1 MAKGNGGTR
10 TSISGR
16 INGSGIFTQDD
27 LSNFF
32 TSVDKVFLKKYNKED
47 DDTARALGGDRLG
60 TVFAPKGDVENVSV
74 SSIHPCQPGINAKQ
88 VVSLAQDIKENGMNE
103 IPSAIK
109 VGRDV
114 YLLDGHHRVA
124 AEIINS
130 VRTVKIRLVEV
141 SREEWKQQKKQ
152 IITHGK

>member
-10 TSISGR
+10 TSRGNVSIGA
-16 INGSGIFTQDD
+16 NVFTNAD
-27 LSNFF
+27 LSNYF
-32 TSVDKVFLKKYNKED
+32 TSIDKVFPNKYNKED
-47 DDTARALGGDRLG
+47 DDTARALAGDRLG
-60 TVFAPKGDVENVSV
+60 TVFAPKGEIQEVNISA
-74 SSIHPCQPGINAKQ
+74 IHPCQSGINAKQ

-124 AEIINS
+124 AEIINGEKK
-130 VRTVKIRLVEV
+130 VKVRLVEV
-141 SREEWKQQKKQ
+141 SREEWNQQKNK
-152 IITHGK
+152 

>member
-10 TSISGR
+10 ASVNGR
-16 INGSGIFTQDD
+16 VTGTGIFTPDD
-27 LSNFF
+27 LSSFF

-47 DDTARALGGDRLG
+47 DDTARALGGDKLG

-124 AEIINS
+124 AQIING
-130 VRTVKIRLVEV
+130 VKKVKVRLVEV
-141 SREEWKQQKKQ
+141 SREEWNQQKK
-152 IITHGK
+152 